1 MKLPELL
8 RAVSALAETGGTQQ
22 QYAALTSAADKLV
35 NMVDWAGGPIDPD
48 GRWLSRLAALQDD
61 LQCRHVQTS
70 DPAIA
75 LLNVTLTMLGRAIA
89 QHDADFEAG
98 KAGEDEGEDFS

>member
-1 MKLPELL
+1 
-8 RAVSALAETGGTQQ
+8 
-22 QYAALTSAADKLV
+22 
-35 NMVDWAGGPIDPD
+35 MVDWAGGPIDPD
-48 GRWLSRLAALQDD
+48 GHWLSRLAALQDD
-61 LQCRHVQTS
+61 LQCRHAQMS

-75 LLNVTLTMLGRAIA
+75 LLNDTLTMLGRAIA